1 MLAKNKYIPRRTI
14 NIHQTVS
21 SSDEIG
27 KHGVVANDGDGTHSD
42 QVTRKTVWFMAD
54 NLLLSVMFHQSL
66 AKRFYCTECT
76 YIHRP
81 SSSTEWIPPK
91 RHQPLVCWIH
101 IYTRSIYI
109 YYKNIVC
116 GYMTDISKPAR
127 PPMRLRRTRCICAV
141 LQPAGS
147 GWCTRTVAQKKIN
160 RATHSASQNARVR
173 NHTRAGL
180 SIYTD
185 SSPSSSSSHNELC
198 YYFWFATDNTKRRSA
213 VRLAVCVCCIFCAHH
228 SRTYKC
234 IVRNKFLIN
243 ITDIRRGTRK
253 SVARRMADANGL
265 KKYI

>member
-127 PPMRLRRTRCICAV
+127 PPMRLRRARCICAV
-141 LQPAGS
+141 LQPGS
-147 GWCTRTVAQKKIN
+147 GWCTRTVAQKNLTARRI
-160 RATHSASQNARVR
+160 QRVR
-173 NHTRAGL
+173 TRGCATIRARL
-180 SIYTD
+180 AIYTD
-185 SSPSSSSSHNELC
+185 SSPSSSHNELC

-213 VRLAVCVCCIFCAHH
+213 RSASGRVCVLH
-228 SRTYKC
+228 
-234 IVRNKFLIN
+234 FLRAPFE
-243 ITDIRRGTRK
+243 DI
-253 SVARRMADANGL
+253 
-265 KKYI
+265 